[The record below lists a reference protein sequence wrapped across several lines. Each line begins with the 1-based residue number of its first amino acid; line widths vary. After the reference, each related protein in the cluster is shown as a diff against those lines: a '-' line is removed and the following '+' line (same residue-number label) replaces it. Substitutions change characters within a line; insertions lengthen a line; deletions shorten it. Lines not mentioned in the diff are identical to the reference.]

1 MAFDWYVR
9 QNKSCL
15 YIFHRDAVQ
24 RMDEIYRKDATRYG
38 MRVVLNTDEVYR
50 VLSPI
55 DKQELEQ
62 LRDWYYGE
70 GGRV

>member
-1 MAFDWYVR
+1 MKEKCLDQEGKYMAFDWYVR

-38 MRVVLNTDEVYR
+38 MRVVL
-50 VLSPI
+50 
-55 DKQELEQ
+55 
-62 LRDWYYGE
+62 
-70 GGRV
+70 